1 LLLLERHIRDYNFD
15 GGLDCRV
22 VTAGFLGQIAPSYQ
36 SRYFA
41 LIHVHGDATRSA
53 AAPLPVTPGSF
64 RRGGRSSGRARY
76 NFFHDRFRSLK
87 KAAKESNSSDRSLV
101 SMPPT
106 VCMVSNTLLV
116 AE

>member
-1 LLLLERHIRDYNFD
+1 MKLTI
-15 GGLDCRV
+15 C
-22 VTAGFLGQIAPSYQ
+22 
-36 SRYFA
+36 
-41 LIHVHGDATRSA
+41 
-53 AAPLPVTPGSF
+53 
-64 RRGGRSSGRARY
+64 ARY